1 MKMGVVVLGH
11 GSQTVVDEANL
22 SLFTVLEL
30 VKAKMP
36 DAIVEAAFMMR
47 ASKKQDL
54 QQAIDRLVEQG
65 ADKIVVAPWFLTNGL
80 HIQQDIPEELA
91 VATERHGDKVKI
103 SFARHLGPDSR
114 IVDVLVDRI
123 GEVE

>member
-1 MKMGVVVLGH
+1 MKMGIVVLGH

-22 SLFTVLEL
+22 SLFTVLDL
-30 VKAKMP
+30 VKTKMP
-36 DAIVEAAFMMR
+36 DALVEAAFMMR

-91 VATERHGDKVKI
+91 AARERHGDKVNI